1 MTVSESTDGNQI
13 KTKVRDKQYIVQGKI
28 RRQDNRPNMT
38 NRDRISIWKGDE
50 GVVDR
55 IGISEQ

>member
-50 GVVDR
+50 GVGDR